1 VSVTGQLGILLVVA
15 LVLGA
20 LGALGLRALAPGL
33 RRLQPGDTASQGF
46 VLWLVGLLV
55 FLFAGAG
62 LGLWLLP
69 KTEEGAP
76 DLPASTTMPLQAL
89 ASLLGVGVMLVV
101 AGRRHVRLD
110 ELGLRAHRGPS
121 PLAIAICAWMAFYP
135 LFLLVVWTNA
145 ELHALFGREL
155 SEQRVMQDFLADP
168 EARHSPLVWAI
179 MVIVLPTCE
188 EILFRGALYGGLRRV
203 LHPVA
208 AVVVSA
214 LLFAIP
220 HGSVTLLLPVGA
232 LGVVL
237 ALLYERTASL
247 TTPIL
252 FHALHNG
259 LMLTFASLTA
269 EGAPAA

>member
-1 VSVTGQLGILLVVA
+1 MSVTGELGVLLIAA

-33 RRLQPGDTASQGF
+33 RRLQPGDTTAQGF
-46 VLWLVGLLV
+46 LLWLVGFVVVLL
-55 FLFAGAG
+55 ASTG
-62 LGLWLLP
+62 LALWLLP
-69 KTEEGAP
+69 ESPEGAP
-76 DLPASTTMPLQAL
+76 EPPLSRVMPIQAL

-110 ELGLRAHRGPS
+110 ELGLRAHRGPA
-121 PLAIAICAWMAFYP
+121 PLAIAVLAWMAFYP
-135 LFLLVVWTNA
+135 LYLLVGWTNV
-145 ELHALFGREL
+145 ELHALFGREIV
-155 SEQRVMQDFLADP
+155 EQRVLQDFLADP
-168 EARHSPLVWAI
+168 EARRSPLVWAI
-179 MVIVLPTCE
+179 MVVVLPACE

-214 LLFAIP
+214 RLFAVP
-220 HGSVTLLLPVGA
+220 HGSATLLLPIA
-232 LGVVL
+232 SLGVVL

-259 LMLTFASLTA
+259 LTLALSSMGP
-269 EGAPAA
+269 EGAPAS

>member
-1 VSVTGQLGILLVVA
+1 
-15 LVLGA
+15 
-20 LGALGLRALAPGL
+20 
-33 RRLQPGDTASQGF
+33 
-46 VLWLVGLLV
+46 
-55 FLFAGAG
+55 
-62 LGLWLLP
+62 
-69 KTEEGAP
+69 
-76 DLPASTTMPLQAL
+76 
-89 ASLLGVGVMLVV
+89 MLVV

-121 PLAIAICAWMAFYP
+121 PLAVAICAWMAFAP
-135 LFLLVVWTNA
+135 IFLLVGWTNF

-155 SEQRVMQDFLADP
+155 GEQRVLQDFVADP
-168 EARHSPLVWAI
+168 EARHSPLIWAI
-179 MVIVLPTCE
+179 MVVVLPACE
-188 EILFRGALYGGLRRV
+188 ELLFRGALYGGLRRV

-214 LLFAIP
+214 LLFAVA
-220 HGSVTLLLPVGA
+220 HGSVAVLLPVGA

-259 LMLTFASLTA
+259 LTLAFASLTT
-269 EGAPAA
+269 EGAPAPW